1 MVDPEGHV
9 RVGSVQGEDGKA
21 ARLQTKGEMSWT
33 QLGK

>member
-9 RVGSVQGEDGKA
+9 RVGSVQREAGKA